1 MHQDITKII
10 NTYTPPPCAVRA
22 MIVTTTAATEL
33 NTAKNS
39 SGDIY
44 EVQFE
49 PRPVQY
55 CEDMIMSG
63 QLSTTTSPASRSS
76 CQTGPEQKI
85 LLTYTDAKYS
95 KMDKHYLA

>member
-44 EVQFE
+44 EV
-49 PRPVQY
+49 
-55 CEDMIMSG
+55 
-63 QLSTTTSPASRSS
+63 
-76 CQTGPEQKI
+76 
-85 LLTYTDAKYS
+85 
-95 KMDKHYLA
+95 